1 MPAIPNLP
9 PRPISVTETDLSFG
23 FVADLTLKTIY
34 VRGFMLGRDIADA
47 LKLPLANVMDK
58 VLEYLRHDRLIEVQ
72 GAAGV
77 GEASYQYAITNAGQ
91 SRARELMDRNQ
102 YVGPAPVSLA
112 AYTAVVNAQSL
123 VGQSMAKETLKRAL
137 SHLVLGDDI
146 VNELGPVINSGRPL
160 FLYGN
165 TGNGKT
171 SIGLAIGNMLPGAI
185 WIPYA
190 ISVEGEIIKVF
201 DAGRH
206 RVLTKK
212 TSDDRPSSRKGLLS
226 YLTPGKTDEGEET
239 PALKGDER
247 YDERWLLVQ
256 RPLIVGGG
264 ELTLKNLDLVF
275 DPEKRY
281 YEAPQQ
287 LKANGGMFLLD
298 DLGRQQVS
306 PQAILNRWTV
316 PLEKRVDYMTLAI
329 GYKFQVPFDT
339 FVVFATNLNPKDL
352 ADEAFLR
359 RIRNKVHVTD
369 PTWEQFR
376 EIFRREA
383 VNRKIPFT
391 EPGFQYLIAEHY
403 RKPKREP
410 RGVHPRDLLDAL
422 VDIAR
427 SREIPPTLSNELIDL
442 ACQSYFLTNR
452 PSESG

>member
-1 MPAIPNLP
+1 MLTLPNLP
-9 PRPISVTETDLSFG
+9 PQPLSVTETDLSFN
-23 FVADLTLKTIY
+23 FITDLALKTIY

-47 LKLPLANVMDK
+47 LKLPLANVLDK
-58 VLEYLRHDRLIEVQ
+58 VLDYLRRDRLIEVQ

-77 GEASYQYAITNAGQ
+77 GEAAYQYVITSAGQ
-91 SRARELMDRNQ
+91 LRARALMDRNQ

-112 AYTAVVNAQSL
+112 AYTAMVKAQSL
-123 VGQSMAKETLKRAL
+123 VGQSIAPETLKRAL
-137 SHLVLGDDI
+137 SHLVLSDNL
-146 VNELGPVINSGRPL
+146 VNELGSVINSGRPL

-165 TGNGKT
+165 TGDGKT
-171 SIGLAIGNMLPGAI
+171 SIGLAIGNMLRGAI

-190 ISVEGEIIKVF
+190 ISVESEIIKVF

-206 RVLTKK
+206 RILDKK
-212 TSDDRPSSRKGLLS
+212 TSNDRSSSRKGLLS
-226 YLTPGKTDEGEET
+226 YLTTGKTDESEEM
-239 PALKGDER
+239 PSLKGDER
-247 YDERWLLVQ
+247 YDERWVLVR

-264 ELTLKNLDLVF
+264 ELTLKSLDLVF
-275 DPEKRY
+275 DPETRY

-298 DLGRQQVS
+298 DLGRQRIS

-329 GYKFQVPFDT
+329 GYKFEVPFDT
-339 FVVFATNLNPKDL
+339 FVVFATNLNPSDL

-359 RIRNKVHVTD
+359 RLRNKIHVTD

-383 VNRKIPFT
+383 ALRKIPFS
-391 EPGFQYLIAEHY
+391 EPGWQYLIAQHY

-427 SREIPPTLSNELIDL
+427 SQEIPPTLSKELIDL

-452 PSESG
+452 PSESE